1 MSIIVA
7 MTGASGSIYGIRL
20 LEALKELG
28 QQTHL
33 IMSRSAALTLRLETD
48 YAVEQVQNMATQVHS
63 VGDIGASIS
72 SGSFK
77 NEGMIVAPCSIKTL
91 SGIVNSYEDNLIVRA
106 AGVVL
111 KEQRRLVLMV
121 RETPLHLG
129 HLRLLA
135 TAGEIGATIFP
146 PVPAFYTQPET
157 IDDLVNQSVARVL
170 DQFGYEL
177 PIRRWQGTKQALGGQ
192 EEQGG

>member
-1 MSIIVA
+1 MSVIVA

-20 LEALKELG
+20 LEAFRELDVE
-28 QQTHL
+28 THL
-33 IMSRSAALTLRLETD
+33 VMSRSAALTLRLETD
-48 YAVEQVQNMATQVHS
+48 YTPEQVQELASTGHS

-77 NEGMIVAPCSIKTL
+77 TDGMVVAPCSIKTL

-111 KEQRRLVLMV
+111 KEQRRLLLMV

-129 HLRLLA
+129 HLRLMA
-135 TAGEIGATIFP
+135 TAAEIGATIFP
-146 PVPAFYTQPET
+146 PVPAFYSNPVT

-177 PIRRWQGTKQALGGQ
+177 PIKRWAGTREHL
-192 EEQGG
+192 EQRGDQPS